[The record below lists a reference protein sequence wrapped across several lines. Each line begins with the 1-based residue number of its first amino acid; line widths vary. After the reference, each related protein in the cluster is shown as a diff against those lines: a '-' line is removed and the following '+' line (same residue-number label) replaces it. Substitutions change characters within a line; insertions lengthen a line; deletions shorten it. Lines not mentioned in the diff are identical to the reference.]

1 MVCNWHTIKS
11 YRQISN
17 QSSEGTVPTLG
28 QMENIVN
35 ISSEDSTIS
44 KLAIDH
50 TTYVF
55 GLADVTG
62 EVMRYV
68 TNKSEPESAK
78 KSLDFLRE
86 VYDIFVSI
94 QEKEMAP

>member
-1 MVCNWHTIKS
+1 
-11 YRQISN
+11 
-17 QSSEGTVPTLG
+17 
-28 QMENIVN
+28 MENIVN
-35 ISSEDSTIS
+35 ISSEDGTIP

-78 KSLDFLRE
+78 KSLDYFPNSIYENYLVKE
-86 VYDIFVSI
+86 VD
-94 QEKEMAP
+94 

>member
-1 MVCNWHTIKS
+1 
-11 YRQISN
+11 
-17 QSSEGTVPTLG
+17 
-28 QMENIVN
+28 MEAMVN
-35 ISSEDSTIS
+35 ISSEYSSIP

-68 TNKSEPESAK
+68 TNKSEPDSAK

-86 VYDIFVSI
+86 MYDIFVSM
-94 QEKEMAP
+94 QEKEMVRIIIERSLDMILKPS

>member
-1 MVCNWHTIKS
+1 
-11 YRQISN
+11 
-17 QSSEGTVPTLG
+17 
-28 QMENIVN
+28 MEAMVN
-35 ISSEDSTIS
+35 ISSGDSSIP

-86 VYDIFVSI
+86 MYDIFVSM
-94 QEKEMAP
+94 QEKEMVRIIIERSLDMILKPS